1 MRMFCKGLAE
11 LRKSVLPLAMATV
24 TMVAGTY
31 VAFSSAAAAAATAE
45 SRTLS
50 STSASSGVW
59 PGVGKICEPG
69 SGGASSVRGVGAK
82 TINIAVF
89 NDAASTI
96 EPGLEVEFVQQAKA
110 FADWCNAAGGINGR
124 QIVIDD
130 RDAALFNAAQQAT
143 AACQSDFMAVGGGMA
158 LDQPS
163 VPIREKCGLGQIS
176 GYVVSDAS
184 DLASDQ
190 VDPSGINTDSV
201 TSGWFGALAKA
212 YPQAVKAAGMGG
224 QDNPSILEPETKYE
238 FGAEAQGWH
247 VVDFAEPPDHGDG
260 LGALCRGL
268 PEQGGRGPVACR
280 YLQHRSLHPGDGDCR
295 LPPRVHRAGNPVRQ
309 LHDAASRG
317 SEPQSA
323 SGLRRDV
330 MVAALDRLAEP
341 LDGATRQGHAHVRQ
355 GRLHRLRR
363 RGGAESWLLW
373 AKSASACGASL
384 TVACVLNGAAAVKN
398 WDAGGIEAPIAK
410 LTLSNENPQPSP
422 CFALMKVGSKGI
434 LYDKAITKPTQ
445 SIWNCNPKNVVHLTS
460 AAAATTGVLVS
471 LGWAGRGDGCS
482 LRSLT
487 GSDDE

>member
-1 MRMFCKGLAE
+1 MRVVRTWGQLRTRQRPGPSAQGGKNDRNFCAVPTAKKPGSVSLHSTPRKARRPLRAGFCLDEPIAKRSEEGVRMFCKGLAE

-45 SRTLS
+45 SRTFS
-50 STSASSGVW
+50 SSSASNGVW
-59 PGVGKICEPG
+59 PGVGNICESG

-89 NDAASTI
+89 NDAASSI

-212 YPQAVKAAGMGG
+212 YPKAAPAAGLGAS
-224 QDNPSILEPETKYE
+224 DTPSVLQPETKYE
-238 FGAEAQGWH
+238 FAAEAQ
-247 VVDFAEPPDHGDG
+247 
-260 LGALCRGL
+260 
-268 PEQGGRGPVACR
+268 
-280 YLQHRSLHPGDGDCR
+280 
-295 LPPRVHRAGNPVRQ
+295 
-309 LHDAASRG
+309 
-317 SEPQSA
+317 
-323 SGLRRDV
+323 
-330 MVAALDRLAEP
+330 
-341 LDGATRQGHAHVRQ
+341 
-355 GRLHRLRR
+355 
-363 RGGAESWLLW
+363 
-373 AKSASACGASL
+373 
-384 TVACVLNGAAAVKN
+384 
-398 WDAGGIEAPIAK
+398 
-410 LTLSNENPQPSP
+410 
-422 CFALMKVGSKGI
+422 
-434 LYDKAITKPTQ
+434 
-445 SIWNCNPKNVVHLTS
+445 
-460 AAAATTGVLVS
+460 
-471 LGWAGRGDGCS
+471 
-482 LRSLT
+482 
-487 GSDDE
+487 